1 MGLQGTASISG
12 IADWRP
18 ERHFTGRRQLH
29 IQQWA
34 ELAAGALADAGLK
47 SSDVNGLVC
56 TGVRESDMFAPATVA
71 EYLGWEVDFAE
82 HVDLGGAT
90 PVGMVWRAAAAI
102 ELGICD
108 VVVCA
113 APSRPRPV
121 PPIPQPQSWSNI
133 GASSGS
139 WGSPQ
144 AEFEIPYGNVAQ
156 NCGYAMIAQRYA
168 AEYGYDERALAKI
181 AADQRANACAN
192 PDALFFGQPISIDD
206 VLSSRVIADPLHL
219 LEIVMPC
226 TGGAAIVVTS
236 QEKAARSR
244 HRPVFVTGCGERLAY
259 KTPTY
264 AKDLL
269 RTPVGP
275 AADAAFAMAGVSRA
289 DVDVAELYDCYTIT
303 VLLSIEDSGF
313 CGKGEGLEFVRAHD
327 LTFGGDFPVNTHG
340 GQLSYGQPGM
350 AGGFTQV
357 LEAVRQ
363 VRGTVGARQVR
374 DCNIAYVSGTG
385 GIMSEQNAMIVRG
398 G

>member
-1 MGLQGTASISG
+1 M
-12 IADWRP
+12 
-18 ERHFTGRRQLH
+18 
-29 IQQWA
+29 
-34 ELAAGALADAGLK
+34 
-47 SSDVNGLVC
+47 
-56 TGVRESDMFAPATVA
+56 
-71 EYLGWEVDFAE
+71 
-82 HVDLGGAT
+82 
-90 PVGMVWRAAAAI
+90 
-102 ELGICD
+102 
-108 VVVCA
+108 
-113 APSRPRPV
+113 
-121 PPIPQPQSWSNI
+121 
-133 GASSGS
+133 
-139 WGSPQ
+139 
-144 AEFEIPYGNVAQ
+144 
-156 NCGYAMIAQRYA
+156 
-168 AEYGYDERALAKI
+168 
-181 AADQRANACAN
+181 
-192 PDALFFGQPISIDD
+192 
-206 VLSSRVIADPLHL
+206 
-219 LEIVMPC
+219 
-226 TGGAAIVVTS
+226 
-236 QEKAARSR
+236 
-244 HRPVFVTGCGERLAY
+244 FVTGCGERLAY

-374 DCNIAYVSGTG
+374 DCNTAYVSGTG